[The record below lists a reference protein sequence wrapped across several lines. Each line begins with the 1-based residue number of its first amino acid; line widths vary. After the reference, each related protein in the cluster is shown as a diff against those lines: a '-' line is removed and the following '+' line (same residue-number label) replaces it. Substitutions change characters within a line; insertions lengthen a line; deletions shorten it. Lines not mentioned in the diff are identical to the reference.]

1 MLGKVVRAFEMGRKD
16 CCWLSC
22 LVPSGL
28 SLSSFVF
35 EQNCRK
41 PIRMQMILPKEIQIV
56 SRGNATDYCPAD
68 IDKFASLVPS
78 VQFPDGLCMYLL

>member
-1 MLGKVVRAFEMGRKD
+1 MLGKVVRAFGTGRKD
-16 CCWLSC
+16 CCRLSC

-28 SLSSFVF
+28 SLSSLVF

-41 PIRMQMILPKEIQIV
+41 PIRMQMILPEDIQIV

-68 IDKFASLVPS
+68 IDKFASLVP
-78 VQFPDGLCMYLL
+78 

>member
-1 MLGKVVRAFEMGRKD
+1 MLGKVVRDFEMDRKD
-16 CCWLSC
+16 YYWLSC

-41 PIRMQMILPKEIQIV
+41 LIRMQLLLPTVIPIV
-56 SRGNATDYCPAD
+56 SSRNAADYCPAD
-68 IDKFASLVPS
+68 IDKFASIW
-78 VQFPDGLCMYLL
+78 